1 MAEVR
6 FAQPDC
12 DPRGRFLSP
21 VQALTLTELLAGLS
35 PRASGPVFPSQ
46 VNGHGSGSAAHGGE
60 SLREDLQEF
69 LGGEAPLQQLDDL
82 TKVNPVTLETGMPP
96 PPTPPHPRGVRL
108 LPEGIQFRCLG
119 PDRTWTARWAAP
131 DPRLAAPPRL
141 PNTGF
146 APDVGFILIRSVSY
160 LLIRERLGSHSSWLI
175 AEGTLVGGV
184 LVCTCGC
191 VSI

>member
-1 MAEVR
+1 MNNQTVIPEA
-6 FAQPDC
+6 
-12 DPRGRFLSP
+12 GFLSL

-35 PRASGPVFPSQ
+35 PSASGPVFPSQ

-60 SLREDLQEF
+60 SLREDLQDL
-69 LGGEAPLQQLDDL
+69 LGGEAPPQQLDDL

-96 PPTPPHPRGVRL
+96 PPTHPA
-108 LPEGIQFRCLG
+108 PEGCAFSQRVFSGGCLG
-119 PDRTWTARWAAP
+119 SDRTWTARWAAP
-131 DPRLAAPPRL
+131 DPRLAAALRL

-146 APDVGFILIRSVSY
+146 APDVGFILIRSFSY
-160 LLIRERLGSHSSWLI
+160 LLIRERLGSHGSWLI